1 MQKINLIVAMCKNN
15 GIGIEGKIPWNIEA
29 DMKYFS
35 KMTKGD
41 GLNAVIMGKN
51 TWDSLPLIRGEKRG
65 LVGRHNFVLSTSIVI
80 ENDNETNYSHLLKT
94 FKSIEDINA
103 YLKKNNNAY
112 EEIWVIGGEQIY
124 KQFLEMKVI
133 DKCYVTYIDKKYNCD
148 TFFPILCSNEWKEVE
163 RNETYNISNECDVNY
178 IVYDK
183 INN

>member
-15 GIGIEGKIPWNIEA
+15 GIGIEGKIPWHIEA

-112 EEIWVIGGEQIY
+112 EEI
-124 KQFLEMKVI
+124 
-133 DKCYVTYIDKKYNCD
+133 
-148 TFFPILCSNEWKEVE
+148 
-163 RNETYNISNECDVNY
+163 
-178 IVYDK
+178 
-183 INN
+183 